1 MNYKL
6 QRKEY
11 STINFSNL
19 TKINDLSTIEIKKKK
34 KMMKR
39 KEDKKEEKKMYKYAD
54 KDV

>member
-34 KMMKR
+34 KG
-39 KEDKKEEKKMYKYAD
+39 DEKKGG
-54 KDV
+54 